1 MVWYMAL
8 DKCVIK
14 ALLLV
19 LAGEGGG
26 GGDFKIL

>member
-8 DKCVIK
+8 DKCLIK

-26 GGDFKIL
+26 EDFKIL